1 MSNSV
6 TATLC
11 QALRLIRLREPDAYI
26 AMTKRLEG
34 MTVRLDFD
42 DTLYLHVTGDEIV
55 QSFAPGSSEISVI
68 GDRHIVLDLVYGKI
82 TFTQAVYSGKLEIAG
97 AIGPLTCALSAL
109 EYFVAS
115 LLRIED
121 AEELLIALEA
131 A

>member
-26 AMTKRLEG
+26 AMTKRLDG
-34 MTVRLDFD
+34 MTIRLDFD
-42 DTLYLHVTGDEIV
+42 DSLYLHVNGDEIV
-55 QSFAPGSSEISVI
+55 QSIAPGSSEISVT

-82 TFTQAVYSGKLEIAG
+82 TFTQAVYSGRLEIAG